1 MKVKSKN
8 PKHSKNT
15 KNAMKRVSPNKGRSD
30 TLKILDRQRIRG
42 GLTKLNQSDDESI
55 DETTTYVET
64 VGTVNGEEMENGING
79 DHEMESQPLRRQETK
94 LDAQT
99 LERVRMRI
107 MTGNKGGNKGND
119 RKQKEMKQQKAS
131 KQQQPL
137 RVYRRPR

>member
-1 MKVKSKN
+1 MKMKSKN
-8 PKHSKNT
+8 IKNT
-15 KNAMKRVSPNKGRSD
+15 KTGTKKVSPIKGRSD

-55 DETTTYVET
+55 DETTTYVDT
-64 VGTVNGEEMENGING
+64 VGTTNGEEMENGING

-107 MTGNKGGNKGND
+107 MTGNKGNKGND
-119 RKQKEMKQQKAS
+119 RKQKEEMK
-131 KQQQPL
+131 
-137 RVYRRPR
+137 